1 MPGMDGYEVC
11 QALKEN
17 ELTSDIPVI
26 FITAKD
32 ETLDKVE
39 GLDIGGVD
47 YITKPFHHVEVM
59 ARVRAHLR
67 LKAIFPQTSCQLDL
81 RIHHPIFEHPLRS
94 KKETRVRI
102 KDSTQSRNWLEKS
115 QAILQTSG

>member
-32 ETLDKVE
+32 ETFDKVE

-47 YITKPFHHVEVM
+47 YITKPFHHAEVM

-67 LKAIFPQTSCQLDL
+67 LKAIFPQTACQLDL

-94 KKETRVRI
+94 KKETRVQI